1 MGETRVVRRFLVVT
15 ALFAAP
21 GLFAVAF
28 TGRPELHA
36 AINASLPVACDP
48 LFRYGTHLA
57 DGLVPTGIAVV
68 LLLTSTWRRFLMLG
82 LSTAISALVVQ
93 FLKRNVFGDMLRP
106 VEHLSSMP
114 ELRLIDGV
122 ELNHHFSFPSGHS
135 TAAYAMCLALAVLSG
150 RVRWAGWL
158 AVGAAFMAFSRVYLS
173 QHFTEDI
180 LAGAFLGTVTA
191 WAVHRWLY
199 GQAMMDRTGLDRRP
213 VGLLAQKK

>member
-15 ALFAAP
+15 AFFAAP

-28 TGRPELHA
+28 TGRHELHA
-36 AINASLPVACDP
+36 AINAALPVVCDP

-106 VEHLSSMP
+106 VEHLASMP

>member
-1 MGETRVVRRFLVVT
+1 MEGTPAVRRFLLVT
-15 ALFAAP
+15 AGFAVP
-21 GLFAVAF
+21 GLLAVAL
-28 TGRPELHA
+28 TGRHELHA
-36 AINASLPVACDP
+36 AINAVLPPGLDP
-48 LFRYGTHLA
+48 VFRYGTHLA
-57 DGLVPTGIAVV
+57 DGLVPTGIAVL

-82 LSTAISALVVQ
+82 LSTGLSALLVQ

-106 VEHLSSMP
+106 VEHLASMP
-114 ELRLIDGV
+114 GLRLIDGV

-135 TAAYAMCLALAVLSG
+135 TAAYAMCLALAVLAG

-199 GQAMMDRTGLDRRP
+199 GRPMMGRSGLDRRP
-213 VGLLAQKK
+213 VGLFAQKK